1 VTGVFA
7 PDCDCDAMKE
17 IANKPIAVRRYPTD
31 IEACRRYV
39 AISTSQVGLGTEAIH
54 GPSGHLL
61 NVRD

>member
-1 VTGVFA
+1 MTGVSA

-17 IANKPIAVRRYPTD
+17 IANKPVAVRRYPTD

-39 AISTSQVGLGTEAIH
+39 SVSTGPGLGSEAIH

-61 NVRD
+61 NVRF